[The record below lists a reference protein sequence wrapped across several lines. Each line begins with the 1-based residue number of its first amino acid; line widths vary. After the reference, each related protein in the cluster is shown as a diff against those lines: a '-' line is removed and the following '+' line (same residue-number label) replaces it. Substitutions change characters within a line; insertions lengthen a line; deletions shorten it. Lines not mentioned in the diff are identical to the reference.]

1 MRRRPPSSTLTDTL
15 FPYTT
20 LFRSGFRP
28 RRAAFYFF
36 HLAADNRAAVRV
48 QHLPR
53 HVARVLAGKE
63 QERGGNLIGLAGTPH
78 RRPFA
83 EMLQLVGR
91 RPAHGVERRP
101 DRAGGNRIH
110 PDSVADQIG
119 RKAPREGGDRALGA

>member
-36 HLAADNRAAVRV
+36 HLAAANRPAARV

-63 QERGGNLIGLAGTPH
+63 QERGGNLIGLAGTPN

-91 RPAHGVERRP
+91 RPAHGVERLP
-101 DRAGGNRIH
+101 DRAGGKRS
-110 PDSVADQIG
+110 PPASAAAPIG
-119 RKAPREGGDRALGA
+119 RQAPL

>member
-63 QERGGNLIGLAGTPH
+63 QERGGNLIRSEEHTSELQSLMRSSYAVSCLTKKIHQRTRITHQPDEKHILTIRHKTTPT
-78 RRPFA
+78 
-83 EMLQLVGR
+83 
-91 RPAHGVERRP
+91 
-101 DRAGGNRIH
+101 
-110 PDSVADQIG
+110 
-119 RKAPREGGDRALGA
+119 RK